1 MFKHKIFYRI
11 LWADLLI
18 VLILVGM
25 MIPLCYQMI
34 TTIRERELNDSYN
47 SMLNCIDILDSQI
60 KSLENILTK
69 AYVNENL
76 VRVSI
81 IDGEMQ
87 TSDYYALLK
96 AQQHIAAI
104 ASSNSYVADIIV
116 VFKSNDIILS
126 KYTSFNSTNALNKYY
141 HIDGM
146 ENIIFSKET
155 KPISE
160 HMSMLDQSFNY
171 LPETTITYLSS
182 EPNNSRAPLEVFCY
196 RLPLGLPM
204 YTKENGVAYIFINKK
219 YVLDTALPQNFKE
232 NGFFQL
238 LDNQGNIIL
247 AYGNNLISSDYKGV
261 KHYNQS
267 IDGSSYSIINV
278 NNHTNTLRIVAGIPQ
293 KTFMS
298 GMRNIFLLISFY
310 IALAILLGVFISLW
324 IAYSQSAPLKKL
336 LHKLELQGFIREEG
350 YRNEYD
356 FISTSLARMKSENK
370 NILKQLDAFRSTLK
384 SNMIER
390 LLSSGQLT
398 PMQQNDILTHPDDFP
413 ASFIIGYGEFQS
425 QMQLNKQD
433 SDVLKVLA
441 IDHLKKVFPSN
452 TIYHS
457 LGENAFALIIPGDEQ
472 SKIAD
477 TLTKAIQ
484 QINIDIPTKIILAIS
499 TSYIG
504 ISNVNA
510 AFEQARLVYAL
521 GDKNN
526 YLLTPSDIIYSSNST
541 LDVKDY
547 LELYRYLITADFAA
561 VEQYIRQMF
570 DFATNIPNTDMEQ
583 LYYIIRMTLLFA
595 ARDYIGVEKASPDIP
610 KYQSNQSPEQM
621 IETLCNISRDI
632 CNIVDSN
639 KRSHNAELKDSILEY
654 IKQSFKD
661 SNVYGKQIAEHFSI
675 SEKYLYNFIKE
686 QTGYS
691 LGDYLQYLR
700 LEHAVTLL
708 IDSEKS
714 IANIYNE
721 CGYITHNT
729 FYKAF
734 KRVYG
739 ISPSEYRD
747 RFTRKEELRI
757 THH

>member
-1 MFKHKIFYRI
+1 
-11 LWADLLI
+11 
-18 VLILVGM
+18 
-25 MIPLCYQMI
+25 MI
-34 TTIRERELNDSYN
+34 TTTRERELNDSYN
-47 SMLNCIDILDSQI
+47 IMLNCIDILDSQI
-60 KSLENILTK
+60 KSLESILTK

-81 IDGEMQ
+81 IDDKMQ
-87 TSDYYALLK
+87 TSDYYAMLK
-96 AQQHIAAI
+96 AQQYIAAI

-146 ENIIFSKET
+146 ENIMFSNET
-155 KPISE
+155 EFVSGHPSVLE
-160 HMSMLDQSFNY
+160 RSFNY

-182 EPNNSRAPLEVFCY
+182 DPNNSRTPMEVFCY

-204 YTKENGVAYIFINKK
+204 YTKENGMAYIFINKK
-219 YVLDTALPQNFKE
+219 YVLDTALPQNFRE

-247 AYGNNLISSDYKGV
+247 TYGNNSISPAYKGV
-261 KHYNQS
+261 KYYNQF
-267 IDGSSYSIINV
+267 IDGTSYSIMNV
-278 NNHTNTLRIVAGIPQ
+278 SNNTSTLRIVAGVPQ
-293 KTFMS
+293 NTFLS
-298 GMRNIFLLISFY
+298 GMRNIFVLIGFY
-310 IALAILLGVFISLW
+310 ITLAILLGVLISLW
-324 IAYSQSAPLKKL
+324 TAYSQSAPLKKL
-336 LHKLELQGFIREEG
+336 LQKLELQGFTREES

-356 FISTSLARMKSENK
+356 FISTNLVRMKSENRD
-370 NILKQLDAFRSTLK
+370 ILKQLDAFRSTLK

-390 LLSSGQLT
+390 LLSSGQLS
-398 PMQQNDILTHPDDFP
+398 PIQQNDILAHLDNFP
-413 ASFIIGYGEFQS
+413 ASFIVGYGEFQS
-425 QMQLNKQD
+425 QMRLDKQY
-433 SDVLKVLA
+433 SDVLKVLI

-452 TIYHS
+452 IIYHS
-457 LGENAFALIIPGDEQ
+457 LGENAFALIIPVDGQ
-472 SKIAD
+472 GKIAD
-477 TLTKAIQ
+477 TLINAIH
-484 QINIDIPTKIILAIS
+484 QINAEIPAKIVLAIS
-499 TSYIG
+499 TAYTS
-504 ISNVNA
+504 ISNVNT
-510 AFEQARLVYAL
+510 AFEQSRLVYAL

-526 YLLTPSDIIYSSNST
+526 CLLTPSDIIHSSNST
-541 LDVKDY
+541 LNIKDY

-570 DFATNIPNTDMEQ
+570 DFAANIPNTDMEQ

-595 ARDYIGVEKASPDIP
+595 VRDYTGDEKVFPDIP

-621 IETLCNISRDI
+621 IETLCNISCDI
-632 CNIVDSN
+632 CNIVNSN
-639 KRSHNAELKDSILEY
+639 KRSHNSELKESILEY
-654 IKQSFKD
+654 VKQNFSD

-700 LEHAVTLL
+700 LELAAKLL
-708 IDSEKS
+708 MDSEKS

-721 CGYITHNT
+721 CGYTTHNT

-747 RFTRKEELRI
+747 RYIGKEK
-757 THH
+757 